1 MMNGQIMSYN
11 DMVSFISKYSIC
23 IIPTGPEQT
32 GLCGLTS
39 FCDAIALGMPVILS
53 NTTHIYVNAEIEKFV
68 SYYRAGDVK
77 DLKRVISEFSQIEN
91 LAENHDYKKF
101 AQTVKSVIIEEQPQP
116 CT

>member
-1 MMNGQIMSYN
+1 
-11 DMVSFISKYSIC
+11 
-23 IIPTGPEQT
+23 
-32 GLCGLTS
+32 
-39 FCDAIALGMPVILS
+39 MPVILS
-53 NTTHIYVNAEIEKFV
+53 NTTHIYVDAEIEKFV

-91 LAENHDYKKF
+91 LEELSKASRKYAENHDYKKF